1 MHGFQ
6 YKILSEA
13 ENELHSKVLT
23 LQQLNSKNKLTVK
36 IFEKKNNIYYQDEIG
51 ILRDLNEIDFTN
63 KNNYFVRYM
72 NIDYDENMFKIP
84 KEIRKES
91 LKFLFFENL
100 SKLSLCD
107 YISFYKEK
115 LKEIHAKYLCY
126 ELLCAI
132 EKLQKYNIL
141 HNKLDVTSNIMF
153 DDDFNI
159 KIIHFCEAQKIN
171 NNNKYKLNNDLFKLA
186 ILLIKFISGKKIK
199 SIIYNKN
206 DNKYEI
212 IDNDEIFKSKRIEES
227 QFWKRLEKENN
238 INVSKQF
245 SDFVLNLVKAK
256 KEEKLVKISDLLNDE
271 WLKEIKNDFQTH
283 EENFKNDFKL
293 FYDTINEDKD
303 LNNPIEAD
311 YNDMNNNGGNEAMS
325 AININIKDGK
335 LIPSL
340 KREKRF
346 LPLKSP
352 NQNNINE
359 NNQIQTNKQIENQ
372 IPISYIQQNNI
383 NNEVSKSILRAFPKN
398 DKNSE
403 NNEPREEKHIFRP
416 RKDDFNYLKISIK
429 NTENKD
435 INQAVINFMKVFKN
449 DIKEYYAMND
459 ININF
464 DDIKDLSFKI
474 CYEIPPIHFDDEDDI
489 EFLDEDFEQKVK
501 NSQNF
506 EIKVELL
513 EGEDN
518 KNPFINTY
526 FLVFRG
532 ISIGKEDF
540 YDYLKILKDIAKNS
554 LKKKD

>member
-271 WLKEIKNDFQTH
+271 WLKEIKNDVQTH

-335 LIPSL
+335 LMTSL
-340 KREKRF
+340 KREKRV

-383 NNEVSKSILRAFPKN
+383 NNEVSKSILRAFPKTN
-398 DKNSE
+398 KNSE

>member
-1 MHGFQ
+1 M
-6 YKILSEA
+6 YKIQSEA

-23 LQQLNSKNKLTVK
+23 LQQMNSKNKLIVK
-36 IFEKKNNIYYQDEIG
+36 IFEKKNNIYYQNEIG
-51 ILRDLNEIDFTN
+51 ILRDLNENDFDN
-63 KNNYFVRYM
+63 KNNYFVRYI
-72 NIDYDENMFKIP
+72 NIDYNENMLKIP
-84 KEIRKES
+84 KDIRKES

-115 LKEIHAKYLCY
+115 LKENHAKYLCY

-132 EKLQKYNIL
+132 EKLQKINIL

-186 ILLIKFISGKKIK
+186 ILLIKFVSCKKIK

-206 DNKYEI
+206 NNKYEI
-212 IDNDEIFKSKRIEES
+212 IDNDEIFKSKGIEES
-227 QFWKRLEKENN
+227 QFWNRLEKENN
-238 INVSKQF
+238 IKVSKQF
-245 SDFVLNLVKAK
+245 SDFILSLVKAK

-271 WLKEIKNDFQTH
+271 WLKEIKNDVQTH

-293 FYDTINEDKD
+293 FCKTINEDKD
-303 LNNPIEAD
+303 LNNSIEAD

-340 KREKRF
+340 KREKRV

-359 NNQIQTNKQIENQ
+359 NNKIQTNKQIENQ

-383 NNEVSKSILRAFPKN
+383 NNNEAPKYNLRAVPKT

-403 NNEPREEKHIFRP
+403 NN
-416 RKDDFNYLKISIK
+416 
-429 NTENKD
+429 
-435 INQAVINFMKVFKN
+435 
-449 DIKEYYAMND
+449 
-459 ININF
+459 
-464 DDIKDLSFKI
+464 
-474 CYEIPPIHFDDEDDI
+474 
-489 EFLDEDFEQKVK
+489 
-501 NSQNF
+501 
-506 EIKVELL
+506 
-513 EGEDN
+513 
-518 KNPFINTY
+518 
-526 FLVFRG
+526 
-532 ISIGKEDF
+532 
-540 YDYLKILKDIAKNS
+540 
-554 LKKKD
+554 

>member
-63 KNNYFVRYM
+63 KNNYFFRYM

-132 EKLQKYNIL
+132 EKLQKINIL

-212 IDNDEIFKSKRIEES
+212 IGNDEIFKSKRIEES

-271 WLKEIKNDFQTH
+271 WLKEIKNDVQTH

-293 FYDTINEDKD
+293 FYETINEDKD

-340 KREKRF
+340 KREKRV

-383 NNEVSKSILRAFPKN
+383 NNEVSKSILRAFPKT

-403 NNEPREEKHIFRP
+403 KNEPREEKHIFRP

-518 KNPFINTY
+518 KNLFINTY

>member
-23 LQQLNSKNKLTVK
+23 LQQLNSKNELTVK
-36 IFEKKNNIYYQDEIG
+36 IFEKKNNIYYQNEIG
-51 ILRDLNEIDFTN
+51 ILRDLNEIDSTN
-63 KNNYFVRYM
+63 KNNYFVRYI
-72 NIDYDENMFKIP
+72 NIDYNENMFKIP

-132 EKLQKYNIL
+132 EKLQKINIL

-271 WLKEIKNDFQTH
+271 WLKEIKNDAQTH

-293 FYDTINEDKD
+293 FYETINEDKD

-340 KREKRF
+340 KREKRV

-352 NQNNINE
+352 NKNNINE

-383 NNEVSKSILRAFPKN
+383 NNEVSKSILRAFPKT

>member
-23 LQQLNSKNKLTVK
+23 LQQLNSKNELTVK

-51 ILRDLNEIDFTN
+51 ILRDLNEIDSTN
-63 KNNYFVRYM
+63 KNNYFVRYI
-72 NIDYDENMFKIP
+72 NIDYNENMFKIP

-159 KIIHFCEAQKIN
+159 NIIHFCEAQKIN

-271 WLKEIKNDFQTH
+271 WLKEIKNDAQTH
-283 EENFKNDFKL
+283 EENFKNDFNL
-293 FYDTINEDKD
+293 FYETINEDKD

-383 NNEVSKSILRAFPKN
+383 NNEVSKSILRAFPKT

>member
-1 MHGFQ
+1 MNGFQ

-23 LQQLNSKNKLTVK
+23 LQQLNSKNELTVK
-36 IFEKKNNIYYQDEIG
+36 IFEKKNNIYYQNEIG
-51 ILRDLNEIDFTN
+51 ILRDLNEIDSTN
-63 KNNYFVRYM
+63 KNNYFVRYI
-72 NIDYDENMFKIP
+72 NIDYNENMFKIP

-271 WLKEIKNDFQTH
+271 WLKEIKNDVQTN
-283 EENFKNDFKL
+283 EKKFKNDFKL

-303 LNNPIEAD
+303 LNYPIEAD

-340 KREKRF
+340 KREKRV

-383 NNEVSKSILRAFPKN
+383 NNEVSKSILRAFPKTN
-398 DKNSE
+398 KNSE

>member
-132 EKLQKYNIL
+132 EKLQKINIL

-212 IDNDEIFKSKRIEES
+212 IGNDEIFKSKRIEES

-271 WLKEIKNDFQTH
+271 WLKEIKNDVQTH

-383 NNEVSKSILRAFPKN
+383 NNEVSKSILRAFPKTN
-398 DKNSE
+398 KNSE

>member
-293 FYDTINEDKD
+293 FYETINEDKD

-340 KREKRF
+340 KREKRV

-383 NNEVSKSILRAFPKN
+383 NNEVSKSILRAFPKTN
-398 DKNSE
+398 KNSE

-449 DIKEYYAMND
+449 DIKEYYAMNE

>member
-132 EKLQKYNIL
+132 EKLQKINIL

-271 WLKEIKNDFQTH
+271 WLKEIKNDVQTH

-293 FYDTINEDKD
+293 FYETINEDKD

-340 KREKRF
+340 KREKRV

-383 NNEVSKSILRAFPKN
+383 NNEVSKSILRAFPKTN
-398 DKNSE
+398 KNSE
-403 NNEPREEKHIFRP
+403 NNEPREEKHIFRQ

>member
-23 LQQLNSKNKLTVK
+23 LQQLNSKNELTVK
-36 IFEKKNNIYYQDEIG
+36 IFEKKNNIYYQNEIG
-51 ILRDLNEIDFTN
+51 ILRDLNEIDSTN
-63 KNNYFVRYM
+63 KNNYFVRYI
-72 NIDYDENMFKIP
+72 NIDYNENMFKIP

-132 EKLQKYNIL
+132 EKLQKINIL

-335 LIPSL
+335 LMTSL
-340 KREKRF
+340 KREKRV

-383 NNEVSKSILRAFPKN
+383 NNEVSKSILRAFPKT

-554 LKKKD
+554 VKKKD

>member
-132 EKLQKYNIL
+132 EKLQKINIL

-271 WLKEIKNDFQTH
+271 WLKEIKNDAQTH

-293 FYDTINEDKD
+293 FFDTINEDKD

-383 NNEVSKSILRAFPKN
+383 NNEVSKSILRAFPKT

>member
-23 LQQLNSKNKLTVK
+23 LQQLNSKNELTVK
-36 IFEKKNNIYYQDEIG
+36 IFEKKNNIYYQNEIG
-51 ILRDLNEIDFTN
+51 ILRDLNEIDSTN

-72 NIDYDENMFKIP
+72 NIDYNENMFKIP

-132 EKLQKYNIL
+132 EKLQKINIL
-141 HNKLDVTSNIMF
+141 HNKLDVISNIMF

-271 WLKEIKNDFQTH
+271 WLKEIKNDAQTH

-293 FYDTINEDKD
+293 FYETINEDKD

>member
-132 EKLQKYNIL
+132 EKLQKINIL

-271 WLKEIKNDFQTH
+271 WLKEIKNDVQTH

-293 FYDTINEDKD
+293 FYETINEDKD

-340 KREKRF
+340 KREKRV

-383 NNEVSKSILRAFPKN
+383 NNEVSKSILRAFPKT

>member
-132 EKLQKYNIL
+132 EKLQKINIL

-271 WLKEIKNDFQTH
+271 WLKEIKSDVQTH

-293 FYDTINEDKD
+293 FHKTINEDKD

-335 LIPSL
+335 LMTSL

-383 NNEVSKSILRAFPKN
+383 NNEVSKSILRAFPKT

>member
-23 LQQLNSKNKLTVK
+23 LQQLNSKNELTVK

-51 ILRDLNEIDFTN
+51 ILRDLNEIDSTN
-63 KNNYFVRYM
+63 KNNYFVRYI
-72 NIDYDENMFKIP
+72 NIDYNENMFKIP

-271 WLKEIKNDFQTH
+271 WLKEIKNDVQTH

-293 FYDTINEDKD
+293 FYETINEDKD

-335 LIPSL
+335 LIPLL

-383 NNEVSKSILRAFPKN
+383 NNEVSKSILRAFPKT

>member
-51 ILRDLNEIDFTN
+51 ILRDLNEIDSTN
-63 KNNYFVRYM
+63 KNNYFVRYI
-72 NIDYDENMFKIP
+72 NIDYNENMFKIP

-132 EKLQKYNIL
+132 EKLQKINIL
-141 HNKLDVTSNIMF
+141 HNKLDVTSNIRF

-212 IDNDEIFKSKRIEES
+212 IGNDEIFKSKRIEES

-245 SDFVLNLVKAK
+245 SDFVLNLVKVK

-271 WLKEIKNDFQTH
+271 WLKEIKNDVQTN
-283 EENFKNDFKL
+283 EKKFKNDFKL

-303 LNNPIEAD
+303 LNYPIEAD

-383 NNEVSKSILRAFPKN
+383 NNEVSKSILRAFPKTN
-398 DKNSE
+398 KNSE

>member
-51 ILRDLNEIDFTN
+51 ILRDLNEIDSTN
-63 KNNYFVRYM
+63 KNNYFVRYI
-72 NIDYDENMFKIP
+72 NIDYNENMFKIP

-271 WLKEIKNDFQTH
+271 WLKEIKNDVQTH

-293 FYDTINEDKD
+293 FYETINEDKD

-325 AININIKDGK
+325 AININI
-335 LIPSL
+335 
-340 KREKRF
+340 
-346 LPLKSP
+346 
-352 NQNNINE
+352 
-359 NNQIQTNKQIENQ
+359 
-372 IPISYIQQNNI
+372 
-383 NNEVSKSILRAFPKN
+383 ILQ
-398 DKNSE
+398 
-403 NNEPREEKHIFRP
+403 
-416 RKDDFNYLKISIK
+416 L
-429 NTENKD
+429 
-435 INQAVINFMKVFKN
+435 VI
-449 DIKEYYAMND
+449 
-459 ININF
+459 
-464 DDIKDLSFKI
+464 
-474 CYEIPPIHFDDEDDI
+474 
-489 EFLDEDFEQKVK
+489 
-501 NSQNF
+501 
-506 EIKVELL
+506 
-513 EGEDN
+513 
-518 KNPFINTY
+518 
-526 FLVFRG
+526 
-532 ISIGKEDF
+532 
-540 YDYLKILKDIAKNS
+540 
-554 LKKKD
+554 

>member
-132 EKLQKYNIL
+132 EKLQKINIL

-271 WLKEIKNDFQTH
+271 WLKEIKNDVQTH

-293 FYDTINEDKD
+293 FYETINEDKD

-335 LIPSL
+335 LIPLL

-526 FLVFRG
+526 FLVFKG

>member
-271 WLKEIKNDFQTH
+271 WLKEIKNDVQTH

-293 FYDTINEDKD
+293 FYETINEDKD

-340 KREKRF
+340 KREKRV

-352 NQNNINE
+352 NQNNINK

-372 IPISYIQQNNI
+372 IPISFIQQNNI
-383 NNEVSKSILRAFPKN
+383 NNEVSKSILRAFPKTN
-398 DKNSE
+398 KNSE

>member
-271 WLKEIKNDFQTH
+271 WLKEIKNDVQTH

-293 FYDTINEDKD
+293 FYETINEDKD

-335 LIPSL
+335 LIPLL

-383 NNEVSKSILRAFPKN
+383 NNEVSKSILRAFPKTN
-398 DKNSE
+398 KNSE

-526 FLVFRG
+526 FLVFKG

>member
-132 EKLQKYNIL
+132 EKLQKINIL

-153 DDDFNI
+153 DDEFNI

-271 WLKEIKNDFQTH
+271 WLKEIKNDAQTH

-293 FYDTINEDKD
+293 FFDTINEDKD

-383 NNEVSKSILRAFPKN
+383 NNEVSKSILRAFPKT

>member
-23 LQQLNSKNKLTVK
+23 LQQLNSKNELTVK
-36 IFEKKNNIYYQDEIG
+36 IFEKKNNIYYQNEIG
-51 ILRDLNEIDFTN
+51 ILRDLNEIDSSN
-63 KNNYFVRYM
+63 KNNYFVRYI
-72 NIDYDENMFKIP
+72 NIDYNENMFKIP

-271 WLKEIKNDFQTH
+271 WLKEIKNDIQTH

-340 KREKRF
+340 KREKRV

-352 NQNNINE
+352 NQNNINK

-372 IPISYIQQNNI
+372 IPISFIQQNNI
-383 NNEVSKSILRAFPKN
+383 NNEVSKSILRAFPKTN
-398 DKNSE
+398 KNSE

>member
-23 LQQLNSKNKLTVK
+23 LQQLNSKNELTVK
-36 IFEKKNNIYYQDEIG
+36 IFEKKNNIYYQNEIG
-51 ILRDLNEIDFTN
+51 ILRDLNEIDSTN

-72 NIDYDENMFKIP
+72 NIDYNENMFKIP

-126 ELLCAI
+126 NLLCAI
-132 EKLQKYNIL
+132 EKLQKINIL

-271 WLKEIKNDFQTH
+271 WLKEIKNDVQIH

-293 FYDTINEDKD
+293 FYETINEDKD

-335 LIPSL
+335 LMTSL

-383 NNEVSKSILRAFPKN
+383 NNEVSKSILRAFPKT

>member
-132 EKLQKYNIL
+132 EKLQKINIL
-141 HNKLDVTSNIMF
+141 HNKLDITSNIMF

-271 WLKEIKNDFQTH
+271 WLKEIKNDVQTH

-293 FYDTINEDKD
+293 FYETINEDKD

-518 KNPFINTY
+518 KNLFINTY

>member
-132 EKLQKYNIL
+132 EKLQKINIL

-256 KEEKLVKISDLLNDE
+256 KEEKLVKISDLLDDE
-271 WLKEIKNDFQTH
+271 WLKEIKNDVQTN
-283 EENFKNDFKL
+283 EKKFKNDFKL

-303 LNNPIEAD
+303 LNYPIEAD

-340 KREKRF
+340 KREKRV

-383 NNEVSKSILRAFPKN
+383 NNEVSKSILRAFPKTN
-398 DKNSE
+398 KNSE

>member
-132 EKLQKYNIL
+132 EKLQKINIL

-340 KREKRF
+340 KREKRV

-383 NNEVSKSILRAFPKN
+383 NNEVSKSILRAFPKTN
-398 DKNSE
+398 KNSE

-464 DDIKDLSFKI
+464 DDIKALSFKI

-506 EIKVELL
+506 EIKVELI

-518 KNPFINTY
+518 KNSFINTY

>member
-63 KNNYFVRYM
+63 KNNYFFRYM

-132 EKLQKYNIL
+132 EKLQKINIL

-271 WLKEIKNDFQTH
+271 WLKEIKNDVQTH

-293 FYDTINEDKD
+293 FYETINEDKD

-340 KREKRF
+340 KREKRV

-383 NNEVSKSILRAFPKN
+383 NNEVSKSILRAFPKTN
-398 DKNSE
+398 KNSE

-518 KNPFINTY
+518 KNLFINTY

>member
-132 EKLQKYNIL
+132 EKLQKINIL

-271 WLKEIKNDFQTH
+271 WLKEIKNDVQTH

-293 FYDTINEDKD
+293 FYETINEDKD

-335 LIPSL
+335 LIPLL

-383 NNEVSKSILRAFPKN
+383 NNEVSKSILRAFPKT

>member
-36 IFEKKNNIYYQDEIG
+36 IFEKKNNIYYQNEIG
-51 ILRDLNEIDFTN
+51 ILRDLNEIDSTN
-63 KNNYFVRYM
+63 KNNYFVRYI
-72 NIDYDENMFKIP
+72 NIDYNENMFKIP

-271 WLKEIKNDFQTH
+271 WLKEIKNDVQTH

-293 FYDTINEDKD
+293 FYETINEDKD

-340 KREKRF
+340 KREKRV

-352 NQNNINE
+352 NQNNINK

-372 IPISYIQQNNI
+372 IPISFIQQNNI
-383 NNEVSKSILRAFPKN
+383 NNEVSKSILRAFPKTN
-398 DKNSE
+398 KNSE

>member
-132 EKLQKYNIL
+132 EKLQKINIL

-271 WLKEIKNDFQTH
+271 WLKEIKNDVQTN
-283 EENFKNDFKL
+283 EKKFKNDFKL

-303 LNNPIEAD
+303 LNYPIEAD

-340 KREKRF
+340 KREKRV

-383 NNEVSKSILRAFPKN
+383 NNEVSKSILRAFPKT

>member
-23 LQQLNSKNKLTVK
+23 LQQLNSKNELTVK
-36 IFEKKNNIYYQDEIG
+36 IFEKKNNIYYQNEIG
-51 ILRDLNEIDFTN
+51 ILRDLNEIDSTN
-63 KNNYFVRYM
+63 KNNYFVRYI
-72 NIDYDENMFKIP
+72 NIDYNENMFKIP

-132 EKLQKYNIL
+132 EKLQKINIL

-271 WLKEIKNDFQTH
+271 WLKEIKNDVQTH

-293 FYDTINEDKD
+293 FYETINEDKD

-340 KREKRF
+340 KREKRV

-383 NNEVSKSILRAFPKN
+383 NNEVSKSILRAFPKTN
-398 DKNSE
+398 KNSE

>member
-132 EKLQKYNIL
+132 EKLQKINIL

-271 WLKEIKNDFQTH
+271 WLKEIKNDVQTH

-293 FYDTINEDKD
+293 FYETINEDKD

-383 NNEVSKSILRAFPKN
+383 NNEVSKSILRAFPKT

-526 FLVFRG
+526 FLVFKG

>member
-132 EKLQKYNIL
+132 EKLQKINIL

-271 WLKEIKNDFQTH
+271 WLKEIKNDVQTH

-293 FYDTINEDKD
+293 FYETINEDKD

-383 NNEVSKSILRAFPKN
+383 NNEVSKSILRAFPKTN
-398 DKNSE
+398 KNSE

>member
-1 MHGFQ
+1 
-6 YKILSEA
+6 
-13 ENELHSKVLT
+13 
-23 LQQLNSKNKLTVK
+23 
-36 IFEKKNNIYYQDEIG
+36 
-51 ILRDLNEIDFTN
+51 
-63 KNNYFVRYM
+63 
-72 NIDYDENMFKIP
+72 
-84 KEIRKES
+84 
-91 LKFLFFENL
+91 
-100 SKLSLCD
+100 
-107 YISFYKEK
+107 
-115 LKEIHAKYLCY
+115 
-126 ELLCAI
+126 
-132 EKLQKYNIL
+132 
-141 HNKLDVTSNIMF
+141 
-153 DDDFNI
+153 
-159 KIIHFCEAQKIN
+159 
-171 NNNKYKLNNDLFKLA
+171 
-186 ILLIKFISGKKIK
+186 
-199 SIIYNKN
+199 
-206 DNKYEI
+206 
-212 IDNDEIFKSKRIEES
+212 
-227 QFWKRLEKENN
+227 
-238 INVSKQF
+238 
-245 SDFVLNLVKAK
+245 
-256 KEEKLVKISDLLNDE
+256 
-271 WLKEIKNDFQTH
+271 
-283 EENFKNDFKL
+283 
-293 FYDTINEDKD
+293 
-303 LNNPIEAD
+303 
-311 YNDMNNNGGNEAMS
+311 MNNNGGNEAMS

-335 LIPSL
+335 LMTSL

-383 NNEVSKSILRAFPKN
+383 NNEVSKSILRAFPKTN
-398 DKNSE
+398 KNSE

-449 DIKEYYAMND
+449 DIKEYYAMNG

>member
-23 LQQLNSKNKLTVK
+23 LQQLNSKNELTVK

-51 ILRDLNEIDFTN
+51 ILRDLNEIDSTN
-63 KNNYFVRYM
+63 KNNYFVRYI
-72 NIDYDENMFKIP
+72 NIDYNENMFKIP

-159 KIIHFCEAQKIN
+159 NIIHFCEAQKIN
-171 NNNKYKLNNDLFKLA
+171 NNNKYKLNNDLFKLT

-271 WLKEIKNDFQTH
+271 WLKEIKNDVQTH

-293 FYDTINEDKD
+293 FYETINEDKD

-340 KREKRF
+340 KREKRV

-383 NNEVSKSILRAFPKN
+383 NNEVSKSILRAFPKTN
-398 DKNSE
+398 KNSE

-526 FLVFRG
+526 FLVFKG

>member
-132 EKLQKYNIL
+132 EKLQKINIL

-199 SIIYNKN
+199 SIIYSKN

-271 WLKEIKNDFQTH
+271 WLKEIKNDVQTH

-293 FYDTINEDKD
+293 FYETINEDKD

-383 NNEVSKSILRAFPKN
+383 NNEVSKSILRAFPKT

>member
-132 EKLQKYNIL
+132 EKLQKINIL

-271 WLKEIKNDFQTH
+271 WLKEIKNDVQTH

-293 FYDTINEDKD
+293 FYETINEDKD

-340 KREKRF
+340 KREKRV

-383 NNEVSKSILRAFPKN
+383 NNEVSKSILRAFPKT

-464 DDIKDLSFKI
+464 EDIKDLSFKI

-506 EIKVELL
+506 EIKVELI

-518 KNPFINTY
+518 KNSFINTY

>member
-132 EKLQKYNIL
+132 EKLQKINIL

-271 WLKEIKNDFQTH
+271 WLKEIKNDVQTH

-293 FYDTINEDKD
+293 FYETINEDKD

-340 KREKRF
+340 KREKRV

-383 NNEVSKSILRAFPKN
+383 NNEVSKSILRAFPKTN
-398 DKNSE
+398 KNSE

-526 FLVFRG
+526 FLVFKG

>member
-132 EKLQKYNIL
+132 EKLQKINIL

-271 WLKEIKNDFQTH
+271 WLKEIKNDFQSH
-283 EENFKNDFKL
+283 KENFKNDFKL

-311 YNDMNNNGGNEAMS
+311 YNGMNNNGGNEAMS

-340 KREKRF
+340 KREKRV

-383 NNEVSKSILRAFPKN
+383 NNEVSKSILRAFPKTN
-398 DKNSE
+398 KNSE
-403 NNEPREEKHIFRP
+403 NNEPRIEKHIFRP

-526 FLVFRG
+526 FLVFKG